1 MFFVATMVVFFHVSK
16 RAVFVK
22 KTLTENSQA
31 PSHFLNIVTNKQIYI
46 KRYIVEYTNI
56 IIYKGKYIY
65 IMYLYFL
72 YAIYIYIN
80 IIQDI

>member
-65 IMYLYFL
+65 IYYVSVFFVCN
-72 YAIYIYIN
+72 IYIYL
-80 IIQDI
+80 IQDI